1 MFGVWKKWLVWGLEV
16 GLIGVVKEGRG
27 QVTRADRTFLWGEV
41 GGGADNGL
49 AK

>member
-1 MFGVWKKWLVWGLEV
+1 MVSGKKMVGFGMDV